1 MRKISEFLKADL
13 FVFEDQIELEKYDVL
28 VFRASTGIVVRKL
41 CEKLRNKFEDPAV
54 VVLDPTLN
62 FAIPLLGGHEG
73 ANEVAKKLEA
83 LGMKAVITTSAE
95 FEDGYAVGI
104 GFRRNSSSKQI
115 VNAILEALNLLGIEK
130 SEVKI
135 LATALI
141 KKRSEAFR
149 EAVKML
155 GIPAGF
161 VSDESINSMNVAKTS
176 AVKIGLKNVAE
187 ACALYYSKNKELVL
201 PKKVFG
207 GVTVA
212 VAR

>member
-13 FVFEDQIELEKYDVL
+13 FVFGDQIELEKYDVL

-54 VVLDPTLN
+54 VVIDPKLS

-73 ANEVAKKLEA
+73 ANEVAKKLES
-83 LGMKAVITTSAE
+83 LGMKAIITTSAE
-95 FEDGYAVGI
+95 FEEGYTIGV
-104 GFRRNSSSKQI
+104 GFRKNASSKQI
-115 VNAILEALNLLGIEK
+115 VDAILEALNLMKIEK

-141 KKRSEAFR
+141 KKKSKAFR

-161 VSDESINSMNVAKTS
+161 VSDESINSMNVSKTS
-176 AVKIGLKNVAE
+176 AVKIGLKNVSE

>member
-13 FVFEDQIELEKYDVL
+13 FVFGDQIELEKYDVL

-212 VAR
+212 IAR